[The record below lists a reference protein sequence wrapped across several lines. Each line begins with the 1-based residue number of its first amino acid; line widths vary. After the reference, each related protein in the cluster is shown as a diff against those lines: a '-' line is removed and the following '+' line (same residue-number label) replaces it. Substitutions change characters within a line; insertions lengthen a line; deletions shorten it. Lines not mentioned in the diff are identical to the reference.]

1 MIIAL
6 FRTHLRLI
14 YVLEESDSALQRSFV
29 QFPVEVVESPEEESI
44 HFDPLRSNAMSKSHL
59 AVVSGHFSEHFY
71 EQELNMLTV
80 IGSANAHKRFHPL
93 LFQPQLIVKDAFHT
107 A

>member
-29 QFPVEVVESPEEESI
+29 QFPVEVVESPEEVSI

-59 AVVSGHFSEHFY
+59 AVVSGHFPEHFY
-71 EQELNMLTV
+71 EQELNMLVV
-80 IGSANAHKRFHPL
+80 IGSTNVHKRFHPL
-93 LFQPQLIVKDAFHT
+93 LFQPQLIVKDAFPT

>member
-1 MIIAL
+1 
-6 FRTHLRLI
+6 
-14 YVLEESDSALQRSFV
+14 
-29 QFPVEVVESPEEESI
+29 
-44 HFDPLRSNAMSKSHL
+44 MSKSHL